1 MVILK
6 NIIKTETEISA
17 DYFPEGKEP
26 KGFMKMGLSDGKIIE
41 HNGMEHSMAPA
52 HVRREL
58 VRLAK
63 MDSPPKEKT
72 VLWY

>member
-6 NIIKTETEISA
+6 NIRKTEIDISA

-26 KGFMKMGLSDGKIIE
+26 KRFMKMRLTDGEIIE
-41 HNGMEHSMAPA
+41 HDGSTYSMAPS

-63 MDSPPKEKT
+63 MDTPPKEKT

>member
-6 NIIKTETEISA
+6 NIIKTETEISTE
-17 DYFPEGKEP
+17 YFPEGKEP
-26 KGFMKMGLSDGKIIE
+26 KGFLKMRLSDNKIIE
-41 HNGMEHSMAPA
+41 HDEVRHSMAPS

-58 VRLAK
+58 VRLAE
-63 MDSPPKEKT
+63 MDDPPKEKT